1 MRLLWVVIIA
11 RLASNANGTGEYALQ
26 GHSGRTPVSVPN
38 ALAAG
43 AHESLP
49 RHRLRLMPSWIR
61 YVIAGAAAALLYL
74 AIPSGLPLPALVPK
88 LLLYQGVSA
97 SAVVAL
103 VVGVRRHRPGNLTPW
118 YLLIAG
124 QIVYVVADLTFHTLH
139 DLLHRTAFP
148 SPADLL
154 YLGHYPFVVVA
165 VLQLARSRSRGSD
178 RESLIDASIIAI
190 GMGVLSLVFL
200 IEPAVAA
207 TGQPLLTRS
216 AAAAYPIM
224 DMLVLAVAARLALGA
239 GLRRPAFYLLT
250 SSLTV
255 LLATDTGYI
264 YLQLRDLYQPDNLA
278 GRLLDAGWLTFYLL
292 LGASAL
298 HPSMRTLS
306 ERDLRS
312 RSRLARGRLAFL
324 ASAAVLTPAAII
336 VQSFRGDPHDTAVL
350 AVACA
355 LLFLLVIYRMSGLIR
370 QVETSATELRE
381 RGAALQSALS
391 DLEKVESD
399 RKHLLDRTMRG
410 AEEERTRIATELHD
424 GPIQRLTAVGYQLEE
439 AALTLSGGDGADVEE
454 LLSEA
459 QRNLY
464 VEVNQLRGLMA
475 TLRPPVLDELG
486 LGLALADQLD
496 SFERRTGIMCFLD
509 SDREARLE
517 PEIETVLYRVAQE
530 ALINVAK
537 HSRAHHVWVYLRTD
551 DDRADM
557 QVRDDGI
564 GFDPAS
570 VNGMTGRGHFGLA
583 GMRERVEMA
592 GGRYRLL
599 STPGGGTAIRV
610 RLPRRRALPAYR
622 PSG

>member
-1 MRLLWVVIIA
+1 
-11 RLASNANGTGEYALQ
+11 
-26 GHSGRTPVSVPN
+26 VPN

-43 AHESLP
+43 AHESLR
-49 RHRLRLMPSWIR
+49 RHRIGPLPPWIW
-61 YVIAGAAAALLYL
+61 YVVAGSAASLVYL
-74 AIPSGLPLPALVPK
+74 AIPGSIPLPALVPR

-103 VVGVRRHRPGNLTPW
+103 VVGVRRHNPSNLLPW

-124 QIVYVVADLTFHTLH
+124 QVIYLLADLTFYTLH
-139 DLLHRTAFP
+139 DLLHSDAFP
-148 SPADLL
+148 SPTDVL
-154 YLGHYPFVVVA
+154 YLGHYPFVIIA
-165 VLQLARSRSRGSD
+165 VLQLARSRSSGND
-178 RESLIDASIIAI
+178 REGLIDASIIAI
-190 GMGVLSLVFL
+190 GVGMLALVFL

-207 TGQPLLTRS
+207 TGQPLLMRW
-216 AAAAYPIM
+216 AATAYPIM
-224 DMLVLAVAARLALGA
+224 DMVVLAVAARLAVGA

-250 SSLTV
+250 SSLAV

-264 YLQLRDLYQPDNLA
+264 YLQLKGLYQTDSVA

-336 VQSFRGDPHDTAVL
+336 LQSFRGDQQDTAVL
-350 AVACA
+350 AVACSV
-355 LLFLLVIYRMSGLIR
+355 LFVLVIYRMSGLIR

-381 RGAALQSALS
+381 RGAELESALS
-391 DLEKVESD
+391 SLEKVETE

-410 AEEERTRIATELHD
+410 AEEERSRIATELHD
-424 GPIQRLTAVGYQLEE
+424 GPIQRLTAIGYQLEE
-439 AALTLSGGDGADVEE
+439 ASMTLHGGNPSHVDGLLTA
-454 LLSEA
+454 A

-464 VEVNQLRGLMA
+464 AEINELRGLMA

-496 SFERRTGIMCFLD
+496 AFERRTGIMCFLD
-509 SDREARLE
+509 TDRETRLE

-537 HSRAHHVWVYLRTD
+537 HSRAHHVWVYLRAD
-551 DDRADM
+551 HDRADM
-557 QVRDDGI
+557 QVRDDGV
-564 GFDPAS
+564 GFDPNS
-570 VNGMTGRGHFGLA
+570 VNGLTGRGHFGLA

-599 STPGGGTAIRV
+599 SSPGGGTAIRV
-610 RLPRRRALPAYR
+610 RLPRRRMLPSSR
-622 PSG
+622 PSLVDR

>member
-1 MRLLWVVIIA
+1 ME
-11 RLASNANGTGEYALQ
+11 NTPFQ
-26 GHSGRTPVSVPN
+26 GYSGRTVVSVPN
-38 ALAAG
+38 VMAAG
-43 AHESLP
+43 AHKSLP
-49 RHRLRLMPSWIR
+49 RHRPGPLPPWVW
-61 YVIAGAAAALLYL
+61 YVVAGSGASLLYL
-74 AIPSGLPLPALVPK
+74 VIPSSIPMPALVPR

-103 VVGVRRHRPGNLTPW
+103 LVGVRRHRPSNLAPW

-124 QIVYVVADLTFHTLH
+124 QVIYLLADLTFHTLH
-139 DLLHRTAFP
+139 ELLRSEAFP
-148 SPADLL
+148 SLADLL
-154 YLGHYPFVVVA
+154 YLGHYPFMVIA

-207 TGQPLLTRS
+207 SQQPLLMRS

-224 DMLVLAVAARLALGA
+224 DMLVLAVAARLAVGA

-250 SSLTV
+250 SSLAV

-264 YLQLRDLYQPDNLA
+264 YLQLKGLYQTDSVA
-278 GRLLDAGWLTFYLL
+278 GRVLDAGWLGFYLL

-312 RSRLARGRLAFL
+312 HSRLGRGRLAFL
-324 ASAAVLTPAAII
+324 ASAALLTPAA
-336 VQSFRGDPHDTAVL
+336 VVLQSFRGAQQDIAVL

-370 QVETSATELRE
+370 QVETSATELRQ
-381 RGAALQSALS
+381 RGGELESALTS
-391 DLEKVESD
+391 LEKVEAE

-410 AEEERTRIATELHD
+410 AEEERSRIATELHD

-439 AALTLSGGDGADVEE
+439 AALTLPSGDAAHVEG
-454 LLSEA
+454 LLTAA

-464 VEVNQLRGLMA
+464 AEINELRGLMA

-496 SFERRTGIMCFLD
+496 AFERRTGIMCFLD
-509 SDREARLE
+509 TDRQARLE

-537 HSRAHHVWVYLRTD
+537 HSRAHHVWVYLRAD
-551 DDRADM
+551 PDRADM

-564 GFDPAS
+564 GFDPNG
-570 VNGMTGRGHFGLA
+570 VNGLTGRGHFGLA

-599 STPGGGTAIRV
+599 SSPGGGTAIRV
-610 RLPRRRALPAYR
+610 RLPRRKALPPSR
-622 PSG
+622 PSLIDR

>member
-1 MRLLWVVIIA
+1 M
-11 RLASNANGTGEYALQ
+11 
-26 GHSGRTPVSVPN
+26 PN

-49 RHRLRLMPSWIR
+49 QHRIGPLPPWVW
-61 YVIAGAAAALLYL
+61 YVVAGSTASLIYL
-74 AIPSGLPLPALVPK
+74 AIPSSIPLPALVPR

-97 SAVVAL
+97 SAVAAL
-103 VVGVRRHRPGNLTPW
+103 VIGVRRHRPGNLWPW

-124 QIVYVVADLTFHTLH
+124 QVLYLLAGLTFHTLH
-139 DLLHRTAFP
+139 DLLHSEAFP
-148 SPADLL
+148 SPADVL
-154 YLGHYPFVVVA
+154 YVGHYPFMVIA

-178 RESLIDASIIAI
+178 RGSFVDASIIGI
-190 GMGVLSLVFL
+190 GVGVLSLVFL

-207 TGQPLLTRS
+207 TEQPLLMRS

-224 DMLVLAVAARLALGA
+224 DMLVLAVAARLAVGA

-250 SSLTV
+250 SGLAV

-264 YLQLRDLYQPDNLA
+264 YLQLKGLYQTDSVA
-278 GRLLDAGWLTFYLL
+278 GRLLDAGWLSFYLL

-312 RSRLARGRLAFL
+312 QSRLGRGRLAFL
-324 ASAAVLTPAAII
+324 ASAALLTPAAIV
-336 VQSFRGDPHDTAVL
+336 VQSFRGDQRDTAVL

-370 QVETSATELRE
+370 QVETSAAELRE
-381 RGAALQSALS
+381 RGAALEAALS
-391 DLEKVESD
+391 SLEKVESE

-410 AEEERTRIATELHD
+410 AEEERSRIATELHD

-439 AALTLSGGDGADVEE
+439 ASLTLSSGSPAYVDE
-454 LLSEA
+454 LLNSA
-459 QRNLY
+459 QRNLFA
-464 VEVNQLRGLMA
+464 EINELRGLMA

-496 SFERRTGIMCFLD
+496 AFERRTGIMCFLD
-509 SDREARLE
+509 TDRETRLE

-530 ALINVAK
+530 ALINVGK
-537 HSRAHHVWVYLRTD
+537 HSRAYHVWVYLRTD
-551 DDRADM
+551 HERADM

-564 GFDPAS
+564 GFDPNS
-570 VNGMTGRGHFGLA
+570 VTGLTGRGHFGLA

-599 STPGGGTAIRV
+599 SSPGGGTAIRV
-610 RLPRRRALPAYR
+610 RLPRRKALPPSR
-622 PSG
+622 PTRVDG

>member
-1 MRLLWVVIIA
+1 M
-11 RLASNANGTGEYALQ
+11 
-26 GHSGRTPVSVPN
+26 PN

-49 RHRLRLMPSWIR
+49 RHSQRPVPPWLR
-61 YVIAGAAAALLYL
+61 YVMIGSAASLLYL
-74 AIPSGLPLPALVPK
+74 AIPSSVPLPALVPR

-103 VVGVRRHRPGNLTPW
+103 LVGLRRHRPSNPTPW
-118 YLLIAG
+118 YLLVAG
-124 QIVYVVADLTFHTLH
+124 QIMYLLAGLTFSTLH
-139 DLLHRTAFP
+139 DLLHSNAFP

-154 YLGHYPFVVVA
+154 YIGHYPFVVVA
-165 VLQLARSRSRGSD
+165 VLQLARSRSRGND
-178 RESLIDASIIAI
+178 RESLVDASIIAI
-190 GMGVLSLVFL
+190 GVGVLALVFL

-207 TGQPLLTRS
+207 AGQPLLMRT
-216 AAAAYPIM
+216 AAAAYPVM
-224 DMLVLAVAARLALGA
+224 DVLVLAVAARLVVGA
-239 GLRRPAFYLLT
+239 GLRRPAFHLLT
-250 SSLTV
+250 SSLVV

-264 YLQLRDLYQPDNLA
+264 YLQLKNAYQTDSLV

-298 HPSMRTLS
+298 HPSMQTLA
-306 ERDLRS
+306 ERDLRA

-324 ASAAVLTPAAII
+324 ASAALLSPAAII
-336 VQSFRGDPHDTAVL
+336 LQSFRGDQRDTVVL

-370 QVETSATELRE
+370 QVETGATELRE
-381 RGAALQSALS
+381 RSTALQSALS
-391 DLEKVESD
+391 NLEKVETE

-410 AEEERTRIATELHD
+410 AEEERSRIAAELHD

-439 AALTLSGGDGADVEE
+439 ASLTLRGGSPEYVEE
-454 LLSEA
+454 LLGA
-459 QRNLY
+459 AHRNLY
-464 VEVNQLRGLMA
+464 AEVGELRGLMA

-517 PEIETVLYRVAQE
+517 PDIETVLYRVAQE
-530 ALINVAK
+530 ALVNVAK
-537 HSRAHHVWVYLRTD
+537 HSRARHVWVYLRTD

-570 VNGMTGRGHFGLA
+570 VNGLTSRGHFGLA

-599 STPGGGTAIRV
+599 SSPGGGTAVRV
-610 RLPRRRALPAYR
+610 RLPRRRMLPASQR
-622 PSG
+622 SFADH

>member
-1 MRLLWVVIIA
+1 MGKENTPFR
-11 RLASNANGTGEYALQ
+11 
-26 GHSGRTPVSVPN
+26 GHSGRIDVSVPN
-38 ALAAG
+38 ALAAR

-49 RHRLRLMPSWIR
+49 GRRLGPLPPWLR
-61 YVIAGAAAALLYL
+61 YVVGGSAAALVYL
-74 AIPSGLPLPALVPK
+74 VIPSSIPLPALVPR

-103 VVGVRRHRPGNLTPW
+103 VVGVRRHRPSNPTPW

-124 QIVYVVADLTFHTLH
+124 QAIYLVADLTFSTLH
-139 DLLHRTAFP
+139 DLLHSTAFP

-154 YLGHYPFVVVA
+154 YLGHYP
-165 VLQLARSRSRGSD
+165 
-178 RESLIDASIIAI
+178 
-190 GMGVLSLVFL
+190 LV
-200 IEPAVAA
+200 I
-207 TGQPLLTRS
+207 
-216 AAAAYPIM
+216 
-224 DMLVLAVAARLALGA
+224 GA
-239 GLRRPAFYLLT
+239 GLRRQSFYLLV
-250 SSLTV
+250 SSLGV
-255 LLATDTGYI
+255 LLATDTGYS
-264 YLQLRDLYQPDNLA
+264 YLQLMGLYQTDSLV
-278 GRLLDAGWLTFYLL
+278 GRLLDAGWLSFYLL
-292 LGASAL
+292 LGAAAL

-312 RSRLARGRLAFL
+312 HSRLTRGRLVFL
-324 ASAAVLTPAAII
+324 ASAALLTPAAII
-336 VQSFRGDPHDTAVL
+336 VQAFRGDQHDTAVL
-350 AVACA
+350 AVACT

-370 QVETSATELRE
+370 QVETSATELRG
-381 RGAALQSALS
+381 RGLELQSALS
-391 DLEKVESD
+391 NLEKVETE

-410 AEEERTRIATELHD
+410 AEEERSRIAAELHD
-424 GPIQRLTAVGYQLEE
+424 GPIQRLTAIGYQLEE
-439 AALTLSGGDGADVEE
+439 ASLTLPSGNHADVDE
-454 LLSEA
+454 LLSAA

-464 VEVNQLRGLMA
+464 AEINELRGLMA

-509 SDREARLE
+509 TDRDARLE

-551 DDRADM
+551 IDRVDM

-564 GFDPAS
+564 GFDPSS
-570 VNGMTGRGHFGLA
+570 VNGLTGRGHFGLA

-599 STPGGGTAIRV
+599 SSPGGGTAIRV
-610 RLPRRRALPAYR
+610 RLPRRRMLPSSR
-622 PSG
+622 PSLVDH

>member
-1 MRLLWVVIIA
+1 
-11 RLASNANGTGEYALQ
+11 
-26 GHSGRTPVSVPN
+26 VPN
-38 ALAAG
+38 ALVAG

-49 RHRLRLMPSWIR
+49 RHRPRPTPAWLR
-61 YVIAGAAAALLYL
+61 YVVLGGIASLLYL
-74 AIPSGLPLPALVPK
+74 GIPDSIPLPALVPR

-103 VVGVRRHRPGNLTPW
+103 VLGVRRHRPGNPVPW

-124 QIVYVVADLTFHTLH
+124 QAIYLLADLTFYTLH
-139 DLLHRTAFP
+139 DLLHSEAFP

-154 YLGHYPFVVVA
+154 YLGHYPFVVIA

-178 RESLIDASIIAI
+178 REALIDASIIAI
-190 GMGVLSLVFL
+190 SVGVLSLVFL

-207 TGQPLLTRS
+207 SEQPLLMRT

-224 DMLVLAVAARLALGA
+224 DMLVLAVAARLVVGA
-239 GLRRPAFYLLT
+239 GLRRPAFYLLA
-250 SSLTV
+250 SSLAV

-264 YLQLRDLYQPDNLA
+264 YLQLNGLYQTNSLN
-278 GRLLDAGWLTFYLL
+278 GRLLDAGWLSFYLL

-298 HPSMRTLS
+298 HSSMRTLS
-306 ERDLRS
+306 ERDLRA
-312 RSRLARGRLAFL
+312 RSRLARGRLVFL
-324 ASAAVLTPAAII
+324 AGAALLTPGTI
-336 VQSFRGDPHDTAVL
+336 VLQSFRGREHDTVVL
-350 AVACA
+350 AVACG

-381 RGAALQSALS
+381 RGGALQSALS
-391 DLEKVESD
+391 NLEKVETE

-439 AALTLSGGDGADVEE
+439 ASLTLSGGEHAGVDE
-454 LLSEA
+454 LLNLA

-464 VEVNQLRGLMA
+464 AEISELRGLMA

-486 LGLALADQLD
+486 LALALADQLD
-496 SFERRTGIMCFLD
+496 AFERRTGIMCFLD
-509 SDREARLE
+509 SDRETRLE

-564 GFDPAS
+564 GFDPSS
-570 VNGMTGRGHFGLA
+570 VNGLTGRGHFGLA
-583 GMRERVEMA
+583 SMRERVEIA

-599 STPGGGTAIRV
+599 SSPGGGTAVRV
-610 RLPRRRALPAYR
+610 RLPRRRMLPSSR
-622 PSG
+622 TGELPEQHS

>member
-1 MRLLWVVIIA
+1 MGKENTPFR
-11 RLASNANGTGEYALQ
+11 
-26 GHSGRTPVSVPN
+26 GHSGRIDVSVPN
-38 ALAAG
+38 ALAAR

-49 RHRLRLMPSWIR
+49 GRRLGPLPPWLR
-61 YVIAGAAAALLYL
+61 YVVGGSAAALVYL
-74 AIPSGLPLPALVPK
+74 VIPSSIPLPALVPR

-103 VVGVRRHRPGNLTPW
+103 VVGVRRHRPSNPTPW

-124 QIVYVVADLTFHTLH
+124 QAIYLVADLTFSTLH
-139 DLLHRTAFP
+139 DLLHSTAFP

-154 YLGHYPFVVVA
+154 YLGHYPLVIVA

-178 RESLIDASIIAI
+178 RESLIDGSIIAI
-190 GMGVLSLVFL
+190 GVGVLSLVFL

-207 TGQPLLTRS
+207 TEQPLLTRS
-216 AAAAYPIM
+216 AAAAYPVM
-224 DMLVLAVAARLALGA
+224 DMLV
-239 GLRRPAFYLLT
+239 
-250 SSLTV
+250 
-255 LLATDTGYI
+255 LATDTGYI
-264 YLQLRDLYQPDNLA
+264 YLQLMGLYQTDSLV
-278 GRLLDAGWLTFYLL
+278 GRLLDAGWLSFYLL
-292 LGASAL
+292 LGAAAL

-312 RSRLARGRLAFL
+312 HSRLTRGRLVFL
-324 ASAAVLTPAAII
+324 ASAALLTPAAII
-336 VQSFRGDPHDTAVL
+336 VQAFRGDQHDTAVL
-350 AVACA
+350 AVACT

-370 QVETSATELRE
+370 QVETSATELRG
-381 RGAALQSALS
+381 RGLELQSALS
-391 DLEKVESD
+391 NLEKVETE

-410 AEEERTRIATELHD
+410 AEEERSRIAAELHD
-424 GPIQRLTAVGYQLEE
+424 GPIQRLTAIGYQLEE
-439 AALTLSGGDGADVEE
+439 ASLTLPSGNHADVDE
-454 LLSEA
+454 LLSAA

-464 VEVNQLRGLMA
+464 AEINELRGLMA

-509 SDREARLE
+509 TDRDARLE

-530 ALINVAK
+530 GLINVAK

-551 DDRADM
+551 IDRVDM

-564 GFDPAS
+564 GFDPSS
-570 VNGMTGRGHFGLA
+570 VNGLTGRGHFGLA

-592 GGRYRLL
+592 GGRYRL
-599 STPGGGTAIRV
+599 
-610 RLPRRRALPAYR
+610 PRRRMLPSSR
-622 PSG
+622 PSLVDH

>member
-1 MRLLWVVIIA
+1 
-11 RLASNANGTGEYALQ
+11 
-26 GHSGRTPVSVPN
+26 VPN

-49 RHRLRLMPSWIR
+49 RQGPGQFPAWLQ
-61 YVIAGAAAALLYL
+61 YVAIGSAAALLYL
-74 AIPSGLPLPALVPK
+74 GTPGGMALPALVPR

-97 SAVVAL
+97 SAVAAL
-103 VVGVRRHRPGNLTPW
+103 VIGVRRHRPTDPLPW

-124 QIVYVVADLTFHTLH
+124 QVIYLVADLTFYTLH
-139 DLLHRTAFP
+139 DLLHHDAFP

-154 YLGHYPFVVVA
+154 YLGHYPFVVFA
-165 VLQLARSRSRGSD
+165 VLRLARSRSRGQD
-178 RESLIDASIIAI
+178 REGLIDASIIAI
-190 GMGVLSLVFL
+190 GVGVLSLIFL

-207 TGQPLLTRS
+207 SEQPLRMRA

-224 DMLVLAVAARLALGA
+224 DMLVLAVAARLVVGV
-239 GLRRPAFYLLT
+239 GPRRPAFHLLI
-250 SSLTV
+250 SSLAV

-264 YLQLRDLYQPDNLA
+264 YLQLNGDYRTGSLA
-278 GRLLDAGWLTFYLL
+278 GRLLDAGWLIFYLL

-306 ERDLRS
+306 ERDLRA
-312 RSRLARGRLAFL
+312 RSRLARRRLAFL
-324 ASAAVLTPAAII
+324 AGAAVLTPAAII
-336 VQSFRGDPHDTAVL
+336 VQSFRHEQQDTTVL
-350 AVACA
+350 AIACGA
-355 LLFLLVIYRMSGLIR
+355 LFLLVIYRMAGLIR
-370 QVETSATELRE
+370 QVETGAAELRE
-381 RGAALQSALS
+381 RGVALESALS
-391 DLEKVESD
+391 NLEKVESE

-410 AEEERTRIATELHD
+410 AEEERTRIAAELHD

-439 AALTLSGGDGADVEE
+439 ASMTLPAGDPAYVDE
-454 LLSEA
+454 LLSNA

-464 VEVNQLRGLMA
+464 AEISELRGLMA

-486 LGLALADQLD
+486 LGLALADHLD
-496 SFERRTGIMCFLD
+496 SFEQRTGIMCFLD

-537 HSRAHHVWVYLRTD
+537 HSRAYHVWVYLRTD

-557 QVRDDGI
+557 QIRDDGI
-564 GFDPAS
+564 GFDPTAA
-570 VNGMTGRGHFGLA
+570 NGLAGRGHFGLA

-599 STPGGGTAIRV
+599 SSPGGGTAIRV
-610 RLPRRRALPAYR
+610 RLPRRRMLPPSR
-622 PSG
+622 PTRLSDR

>member
-1 MRLLWVVIIA
+1 MGKENTPFR
-11 RLASNANGTGEYALQ
+11 
-26 GHSGRTPVSVPN
+26 GHSGRIDVSVPN
-38 ALAAG
+38 ALAAR

-49 RHRLRLMPSWIR
+49 GRRLGPLPPWLR
-61 YVIAGAAAALLYL
+61 YVVGGSAAALVYL
-74 AIPSGLPLPALVPK
+74 VIPSSIPLPALVPR

-103 VVGVRRHRPGNLTPW
+103 VVGVRRHRPSNPTPW

-124 QIVYVVADLTFHTLH
+124 QAIYLVADLTFSTLH
-139 DLLHRTAFP
+139 DLLHSTAFP

-154 YLGHYPFVVVA
+154 YLGHYPLVIVA

-178 RESLIDASIIAI
+178 RESLIDGSIIAI
-190 GMGVLSLVFL
+190 GVGVLSLVFL

-207 TGQPLLTRS
+207 TEQPLLTRS
-216 AAAAYPIM
+216 AAAAYPVM
-224 DMLVLAVAARLALGA
+224 DMLVLAVAARLSVGA
-239 GLRRPAFYLLT
+239 GLRRQSFYLLV
-250 SSLTV
+250 SSLGV
-255 LLATDTGYI
+255 LLATDTGYS
-264 YLQLRDLYQPDNLA
+264 YLQLMGLYQTDSLV
-278 GRLLDAGWLTFYLL
+278 GRLLDAGWLSFYLL
-292 LGASAL
+292 LGAAAL

-312 RSRLARGRLAFL
+312 HSRLTRGRLVFL
-324 ASAAVLTPAAII
+324 ASAALLTPAAII
-336 VQSFRGDPHDTAVL
+336 VQAFRGDQHDTAVL
-350 AVACA
+350 AVACT

-370 QVETSATELRE
+370 QVETSATELRG
-381 RGAALQSALS
+381 RGLELQSALS
-391 DLEKVESD
+391 NLEKVETE

-410 AEEERTRIATELHD
+410 AEEERSRIAAELHD
-424 GPIQRLTAVGYQLEE
+424 GPIQRLTAIGYQLEE
-439 AALTLSGGDGADVEE
+439 ASLTLPSGNHADVDE
-454 LLSEA
+454 LLSAA

-464 VEVNQLRGLMA
+464 AEINELRGLMA

-509 SDREARLE
+509 TDRDARLE

-551 DDRADM
+551 IDRVDM

-564 GFDPAS
+564 GFDPSS
-570 VNGMTGRGHFGLA
+570 VNGLTGRGHFGLA

-599 STPGGGTAIRV
+599 SSPGGGTAIRV
-610 RLPRRRALPAYR
+610 RLPRRRMLPSSR
-622 PSG
+622 PSLVDH

>member
-1 MRLLWVVIIA
+1 M
-11 RLASNANGTGEYALQ
+11 
-26 GHSGRTPVSVPN
+26 PN
-38 ALAAG
+38 ALVAG
-43 AHESLP
+43 SHESLP
-49 RHRLRLMPSWIR
+49 RHRIGPLPPWAW
-61 YVIAGAAAALLYL
+61 YVVAGSAASLIYL
-74 AIPSGLPLPALVPK
+74 AIPSSIPLPALVPR

-103 VVGVRRHRPGNLTPW
+103 VIGVRRHRPGNLWPW

-124 QIVYVVADLTFHTLH
+124 QVVSLLADLTFYTLH
-139 DLLHRTAFP
+139 GLLHSEAFP

-154 YLGHYPFVVVA
+154 YLGRYPFVVIA
-165 VLQLARSRSRGSD
+165 VLQLARSRGRGSD
-178 RESLIDASIIAI
+178 RASFIDASIIAI
-190 GMGVLSLVFL
+190 GVGMLSLVFL
-200 IEPAVAA
+200 IEPTVAA
-207 TGQPLLTRS
+207 TEQPLLMRS
-216 AAAAYPIM
+216 AAAAYSIM
-224 DMLVLAVAARLALGA
+224 DMLVLAVAARLAVGA

-250 SSLTV
+250 SSLVV

-264 YLQLRDLYQPDNLA
+264 YLQLEGLYQTDSVA
-278 GRLLDAGWLTFYLL
+278 GRLLDAGWLTYYLL

-312 RSRLARGRLAFL
+312 HSRLGRGRLTFL
-324 ASAAVLTPAAII
+324 ASAALLTPAAI
-336 VQSFRGDPHDTAVL
+336 VLESFRGEQHGTAVL
-350 AVACA
+350 PLACA

-370 QVETSATELRE
+370 QVETSAAELRE
-381 RGAALQSALS
+381 RGAALETALS
-391 DLEKVESD
+391 SLEKVETE

-410 AEEERTRIATELHD
+410 AEEERSRIATELHD

-439 AALTLSGGDGADVEE
+439 ASLTLSAGNPAYVDE
-454 LLSEA
+454 LLNSA

-464 VEVNQLRGLMA
+464 GEINELRGLMA

-496 SFERRTGIMCFLD
+496 AFERRTGIMCFLD
-509 SDREARLE
+509 TDRQVRLE

-537 HSRAHHVWVYLRTD
+537 HSRAYHVWVYLRTD
-551 DDRADM
+551 DERADM

-564 GFDPAS
+564 GFDPNS
-570 VNGMTGRGHFGLA
+570 VNGLTGRGHFGLA

-599 STPGGGTAIRV
+599 SSPGGGTAIRV
-610 RLPRRRALPAYR
+610 RLPRRKALPPSR
-622 PSG
+622 PSLVDR